1 MSPRN
6 FGTIVLYARES
17 GFLLPDT
24 RPHPTIVPNK
34 TMSESSGNHD
44 DLPVWIV
51 DDDDVRYSIRFA
63 LATQNFHAFT
73 FSSGEE
79 FFQNVAPEQPGCLVV
94 DLTMQGMSGIDV
106 QKRLRDLDSPIK
118 VIILSGHGTVRTA
131 VEAMEN
137 GAVSF
142 MEKPVD
148 PEELTKKVREALEAS
163 MLESQKSQIRRLLRL
178 FSKREAQIFD
188 LVCRGM
194 KNGEIASTLYL
205 SQRTVESHRANMI
218 RRLGNLSPISVLY
231 ELARQKLDESPV
243 QIPKLPGTTKKRTP
257 SARAQKSDEA

>member
-1 MSPRN
+1 MMLN
-6 FGTIVLYARES
+6 Q
-17 GFLLPDT
+17 
-24 RPHPTIVPNK
+24 
-34 TMSESSGNHD
+34 SSDAHD

-63 LATQNFHAFT
+63 LATHNFSAHT

-79 FFQNVAPEQPGCLVV
+79 FFQNVLPEQPGCLVV

-106 QKRLRDLDSPIK
+106 QKRLREQDSPIK

-137 GAVSF
+137 GAISF

-148 PEELTKKVREALEAS
+148 PEELIVKVRLALEAS
-163 MLESQKSQIRRLLRL
+163 RLESQKSKIRHLLRQ

-194 KNGEIASTLYL
+194 KNGEIASELFL
-205 SQRTVESHRANMI
+205 SQRTVESHRANMVK
-218 RRLGNLSPISVLY
+218 RLGSLSPITVLY
-231 ELARQKLDESPV
+231 ELARQKLGHSPV
-243 QIPKLPGTTKKRTP
+243 QVPKLPQVGKKRTP
-257 SARAQKSDEA
+257 KPKKAE